1 MEDERAKMYS
11 YYIDRGFTF
20 EYLESLPYF
29 REQFMIASMYVNRKE
44 HVNDI
49 VAGNPFL
56 ESK

>member
-1 MEDERAKMYS
+1 MYS
-11 YYIDRGFTF
+11 YYIDRGLTF
-20 EYLESLPYF
+20 EYLESLPYYK
-29 REQFMIASMYVNRKE
+29 EQFMIASMYVNRKE

>member
-1 MEDERAKMYS
+1 MYS

-20 EYLESLPYF
+20 EYLENLPYYK
-29 REQFMIASMYVNRKE
+29 EQFMIASMYANREEKIK
-44 HVNDI
+44 DI

>member
-1 MEDERAKMYS
+1 MYS

-20 EYLESLPYF
+20 ESLANLPYYK
-29 REQFMIASMYVNRKE
+29 EQFMIASMYVNRKE